1 MEAEQ
6 RLAIKET
13 ASRNT
18 VLSPKPCETVPA
30 AISKKTVSFLS
41 KPIFQQL
48 TLQQE
53 VSTVGSSHLL
63 KIWIQFSC
71 LSSYFFMCL
80 DKYHNFGQNVF
91 FFLSH

>member
-63 KIWIQFSC
+63 KIWIKFSC

-80 DKYHNFGQNVF
+80 DKYHNFGQHVF